1 MTKFEYILLVYLSVI
16 SLFSIIFTV
25 ADKLKA
31 KNGGWRVPE
40 STLMLLSLLGGSV
53 AMLFTMRL
61 VHHKTK
67 KPRFMIGIPLI
78 IVLQCALVYV
88 FYKYGLDNVF

>member
-31 KNGGWRVPE
+31 KNGRWRVPE